1 MPERGRRTTDRGAH
15 QPRAYDGG
23 KEARGEQAGSGTRVQ
38 ASLACGRLR
47 SEGESAFGSTRRK
60 PTHSIRVDGVAV
72 ARQRRELRHVRG
84 AEGAARLKHAAQ
96 REGSLAGAY
105 ASVRLSAHLH
115 VQAALARAC
124 ATRQGVQHGGREGA
138 TSEHANSG
146 EEHSLELEQRHRSSS
161 PHPPADEAAVLLT
174 ETSSRPTRVGY
185 ILARG

>member
-1 MPERGRRTTDRGAH
+1 MMAGKRLAASRPGVAHASRPALRAAAYAAKVRVRLGAH
-15 QPRAYDGG
+15 GG
-23 KEARGEQAGSGTRVQ
+23 EA
-38 ASLACGRLR
+38 
-47 SEGESAFGSTRRK
+47 
-60 PTHSIRVDGVAV
+60 THCVRVDGVAV
-72 ARQRRELRHVRG
+72 ARQRRELSHVRG

-146 EEHSLELEQRHRSSS
+146 EEHSLELEQRPRSPS
-161 PHPPADEAAVLLT
+161 PHPPADEAAVPLT